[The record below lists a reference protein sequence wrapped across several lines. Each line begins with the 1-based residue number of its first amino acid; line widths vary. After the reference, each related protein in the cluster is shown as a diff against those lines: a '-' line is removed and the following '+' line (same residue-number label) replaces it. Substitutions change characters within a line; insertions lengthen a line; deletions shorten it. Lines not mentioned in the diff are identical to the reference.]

1 MMTAAE
7 VERVLTSKEFLPIQ
21 LRQIQLGLK
30 EGVDISV
37 YAKPEYDWFQMEEIR
52 EGLKAGLDVT
62 VYAKPQVPYETMRE
76 IRKGMLSGIALASYM
91 NLKPPVIRELRKARE
106 SKVNILKY
114 VSQGYDAQQLRQIR
128 HALEQGVDLE
138 EYLSKDYRAASLEQ
152 ILIGLVHG
160 VDVSL
165 YAKPFYRWRQMRE
178 IRKGLEH
185 RIDVEKYNSRL
196 YSWEQMKEVRLGLE
210 QGLDVEAYRLLRY
223 TAGEMRKKR
232 LAILEAIKAEQEKI
246 LQSQIKAEDLM
257 FEFTAND
264 MEVFVTVQNREK
276 VVTREKLL
284 EILEQNHICKG
295 IQEDVIDRIVSGRE
309 GKRAVL
315 IAKGEIP
322 RKGEDGWYEFFFRT
336 DLKRGPKILED
347 GTADYRNID
356 WFEMVKEGQ
365 KLAYYHAAQ
374 EGVDGYNVK
383 GQVIKARKGIEQRIL
398 TGKGFKLDD
407 DKKTYYAVMDGMI
420 TLEDTQINISNHMVL
435 DEVTTATG
443 DVHFDGS
450 VHILGDVKTGA
461 LVQATGDIVV
471 DGNVEAARIESG
483 GSVVLKK
490 GMNSAGHG
498 LIQAEKDV
506 VSRFFESAKV
516 EAKGNIEVDKS
527 LNSQLYAG
535 NIITSTRAI
544 AGGIAQAGGGF
555 RLGNVGNQAGLH
567 TVLKLMVDSRVW
579 EENRTI
585 KNAIADV
592 KNELQMLNK
601 SYDEFKA
608 KFPPEVRSKMEIFAK
623 IEKAVFTKNKQ
634 MDQLRTVEAETEK
647 KLRKVKEAKVVVS
660 KQAFDGTV
668 VELDGCRW
676 EANDEF
682 NVVIRRNRDQV
693 EVLSK

>member
-1 MMTAAE
+1 MMTD
-7 VERVLTSKEFLPIQ
+7 KDFLPIQ

-30 EGVDISV
+30 EGIDVSI

-52 EGLKAGLDVT
+52 EGLKAGLDVS
-62 VYAKPQVPYETMRE
+62 VYAKPQISYETMRE

-114 VSQGYDAQQLRQIR
+114 VSQGYDAGQLRQIR

-138 EYLSKDYRAASLEQ
+138 QYLSKDYRAASLEQ
-152 ILIGLVHG
+152 MLIGLVHG
-160 VDVSL
+160 VDVAL

-185 RIDVEKYNSRL
+185 RIDVEKYSSQL

-210 QGLDVEAYRLLRY
+210 QGLDVDSYRLLRY

-232 LAILEAIKAEQEKI
+232 LAILEAIHLEQEKI

-264 MEVFVTVQNREK
+264 MEVYVTVLNKDK
-276 VVTREKLL
+276 VITREKLL
-284 EILEQNHICKG
+284 EILEQNYICKG

-336 DLKRGPKILED
+336 DLKRKPKILED
-347 GTADYRNID
+347 GSADYHNID

-365 KLAYYHAAQ
+365 KLAYYHAAL
-374 EGVDGYNVK
+374 EGTDGYNVR
-383 GQVIKARKGIEQRIL
+383 GQIIKARKGIEQRIL
-398 TGKGFKLDD
+398 TGAGFRIDE
-407 DKKTYYAVMDGMI
+407 DKKTYFAVVDGMI
-420 TLEDTQINISNHMVL
+420 TLEETEMRISNHMML

-450 VHILGDVKTGA
+450 IHIMGDVKSGA
-461 LVQATGDIVV
+461 LVQASGDIVI

-490 GMNSAGHG
+490 GMNSSGHG
-498 LIQAEKDV
+498 LIQAGKDV

-527 LNSQLYAG
+527 LNSQLYADG
-535 NIITSTRAI
+535 FITSTRAI
-544 AGGIAQAGGGF
+544 AGGISQSGSGF

-579 EENRTI
+579 EENRMI
-585 KNAIADV
+585 KSAIADV

-608 KFPPEVRSKMEIFAK
+608 KFPPEVRNAMEIFAK
-623 IEKAVFTKNKQ
+623 IEKAVYTKNKQ
-634 MDQLRTVEAETEK
+634 LEQLKQVEEETEK
-647 KLRKVKEAKVVVS
+647 KLRKVRDAKVIVS
-660 KQAFDGTV
+660 KQAFEGTV

>member
-7 VERVLTSKEFLPIQ
+7 IEKVLTSKEFLPIQ
-21 LRQIQLGLK
+21 LRQIQLGLR
-30 EGVDISV
+30 EGVDVSF

-52 EGLKAGLDVT
+52 EGLKAGLDVS

-91 NLKPPVIRELRKARE
+91 NLKAPVIRELRKARE

-160 VDVSL
+160 VDVSI
-165 YAKPFYRWRQMRE
+165 YAKTFYQWRQMRE

-185 RIDVEKYNSRL
+185 RIDVEKYSSQL

-232 LAILEAIKAEQEKI
+232 LAILEAIRLEQEKI

-257 FEFTAND
+257 FEFTTND
-264 MEVFVTVQNREK
+264 MEVYVTVQNREK
-276 VVTREKLL
+276 VITRERLL
-284 EILEQNHICKG
+284 EILEQNQICKG
-295 IQEDVIDRIVSGRE
+295 IQEDVIDRIVLGKAGR
-309 GKRAVL
+309 RAVL

-336 DLKRGPKILED
+336 DLNRKPKILED
-347 GTADYRNID
+347 GSADYRNID

-365 KLAYYHAAQ
+365 KLAYYHEAL
-374 EGVDGYNVK
+374 EGIDGYNVR
-383 GQVIKARKGIEQRIL
+383 GQVIKARKGIEKRIL
-398 TGKGFKLDD
+398 TGSGFRMDED
-407 DKKTYYAVMDGMI
+407 RKTYYAVVDGMI
-420 TLEDTQINISNHMVL
+420 TLEETEMRISNHMVL

-443 DVHFDGS
+443 NVHFDGS
-450 VHILGDVKTGA
+450 IHILGDVKSGA
-461 LVQATGDIVV
+461 LVQATGDIVI
-471 DGNVEAARIESG
+471 DGNVEAAKIESG

-498 LIQAEKDV
+498 LIQAKKDV

-527 LNSQLYAG
+527 LNSQLYADG
-535 NIITSTRAI
+535 FITSTRAI
-544 AGGIAQAGGGF
+544 TGGISQSGSGF

-567 TVLKLMVDSRVW
+567 TVIKLTVDSSVW
-579 EENRTI
+579 EENRMI

-608 KFPPEVRSKMEIFAK
+608 KFPPEVRNTMEIFAK
-623 IEKAVFTKNKQ
+623 IEKAVYTKNKQ
-634 MDQLRTVEAETEK
+634 LEQLKTVDEETEK
-647 KLRKVKEAKVVVS
+647 KLRKVKDAKVIVS
-660 KQAFDGTV
+660 KQAYEGTI
-668 VELDGCRW
+668 VEFDGCRW

-682 NVVIRRNRDQV
+682 NVVIRRNRNQV

>member
-7 VERVLTSKEFLPIQ
+7 IEKILTSKDFLPIQ
-21 LRQIQLGLK
+21 MRQIQLGLK
-30 EGVDISV
+30 AGLDVSI

-52 EGLKAGLDVT
+52 EGLKAGLDVS

-114 VSQGYDAQQLRQIR
+114 VSQGYDAGQLRQIR
-128 HALEQGVDLE
+128 HALEQGVDIE
-138 EYLSKDYRAASLEQ
+138 AYLSTDYRAASLEQ

-185 RIDVEKYNSRL
+185 RIAVEKYSSQL

-210 QGLDVEAYRLLRY
+210 QGLDVDSYRLLRY

-232 LAILEAIKAEQEKI
+232 MAILEALKAEQERI
-246 LQSQIKAEDLM
+246 LESQIKAEDLM
-257 FEFTAND
+257 FDFTAND
-264 MEVFVTVQNREK
+264 MEVYVTVLKKDK
-276 VVTREKLL
+276 VITRDKLL
-284 EILEQNHICKG
+284 EILEHNFICKG
-295 IQEDVIDRIVSGRE
+295 IQQEAIDNIVSGRADR
-309 GKRAVL
+309 KAVL

-347 GTADYRNID
+347 GTADYRNIE

-365 KLAYYHAAQ
+365 KLAYYHEAQ
-374 EGVDGYNVK
+374 EGTDGFNVR
-383 GQVIKARKGIEQRIL
+383 GQIIKARKGIEQRIL
-398 TGKGFKLDD
+398 TGKGFRMDGD
-407 DKKTYYAVMDGMI
+407 RKTYFAAIDGMI
-420 TLEDTQINISNHMVL
+420 TLDNTEMSISNHMVL

-450 VHILGDVKTGA
+450 VHITGDVKSGA
-461 LVQATGDIVV
+461 LVQASGDIVI

-498 LIQAEKDV
+498 LIQADKDV

-535 NIITSTRAI
+535 GIITSTRAI
-544 AGGIAQAGGGF
+544 TGGVAQSGSGF

-567 TVLKLMVDSRVW
+567 TVLKLMVDSKVW
-579 EENRTI
+579 EENRMI
-585 KNAIADV
+585 KTAIADV
-592 KNELQMLNK
+592 KHELEMLNK
-601 SYDEFKA
+601 SYNEFKT
-608 KFPPEVRSKMEIFAK
+608 KFPPEVRNTMEVFAK
-623 IEKAVFTKNKQ
+623 LEKAVFTKNKQ
-634 MDQLRTVEAETEK
+634 LEQLKSVEEETEK
-647 KLRKVKEAKVVVS
+647 KLRKVKEAKIVVS
-660 KQAFDGTV
+660 KHAFEGTV
-668 VELDGCRW
+668 VELEGCRW
-676 EANDEF
+676 EAKDEF
-682 NVVIRRNRDQV
+682 NVVIRRNRDHV

>member
-7 VERVLTSKEFLPIQ
+7 IEKVLTSKEFLPIQ
-21 LRQIQLGLK
+21 LRQIQLGLR
-30 EGVDISV
+30 EGVDVSF

-52 EGLKAGLDVT
+52 EGLKAGLDVS

-91 NLKPPVIRELRKARE
+91 NLKAPVIRELRKARE

-165 YAKPFYRWRQMRE
+165 YAQPFYRWRQMRE

-356 WFEMVKEGQ
+356 WFEMVKDGQ

-420 TLEDTQINISNHMVL
+420 TLEDTQIDISNHMVL

-461 LVQATGDIVV
+461 LVQASGDIVV
-471 DGNVEAARIESG
+471 DGNVEAAKIVSG

-490 GMNSAGHG
+490 GMNSSGHG

-506 VSRFFESAKV
+506 VSRF
-516 EAKGNIEVDKS
+516 
-527 LNSQLYAG
+527 LSQ
-535 NIITSTRAI
+535 R
-544 AGGIAQAGGGF
+544 
-555 RLGNVGNQAGLH
+555 RLRQ
-567 TVLKLMVDSRVW
+567 R
-579 EENRTI
+579 
-585 KNAIADV
+585 
-592 KNELQMLNK
+592 
-601 SYDEFKA
+601 
-608 KFPPEVRSKMEIFAK
+608 EI
-623 IEKAVFTKNKQ
+623 
-634 MDQLRTVEAETEK
+634 LR
-647 KLRKVKEAKVVVS
+647 
-660 KQAFDGTV
+660 
-668 VELDGCRW
+668 W
-676 EANDEF
+676 INP
-682 NVVIRRNRDQV
+682 
-693 EVLSK
+693 